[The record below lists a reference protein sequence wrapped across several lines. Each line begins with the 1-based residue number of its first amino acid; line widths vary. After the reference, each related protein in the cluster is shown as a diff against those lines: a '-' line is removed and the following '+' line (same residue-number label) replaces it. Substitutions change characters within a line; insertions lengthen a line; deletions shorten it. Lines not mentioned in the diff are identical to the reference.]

1 MASKMSRAL
10 MAGTMLAVLTPAPI
24 VLAQSD
30 STNSNMQQS
39 GDSTTWQNPD
49 RIAEIQDESE
59 RIRAFSVLIGQSVYD
74 EMLSAQ
80 VAQSSTGDSDNQESG
95 EATSG
100 GSDNQGSEA
109 SSGDAETDAETSDA
123 DTGGTDTDAADEA
136 MTSDSDTSE
145 TTAEDSSAADTS
157 SEGSASTSGDDMA
170 AAAEGEDATASNGTG
185 TGESSGT
192 AEMTGTEDASDTDS
206 ATSSQDGS
214 AMAGAAGLPG
224 VTAVNVVDITQL
236 LTPAD
241 VLALE
246 LLAEQ
251 NNVQVSQL
259 QDFIELD
266 EQLRTQLED
275 ANFLPAD
282 VVAVQQSANGV
293 IDLFV
298 IPGWLNR

>member
-1 MASKMSRAL
+1 MAFKMSRAL

-24 VLAQSD
+24 LLAQSD

-80 VAQSSTGDSDNQESG
+80 AAQSSTGDSDNQESG

-100 GSDNQGSEA
+100 GSDNQSSEA
-109 SSGDAETDAETSDA
+109 SSSDA

-157 SEGSASTSGDDMA
+157 SEGSASTSGADMA

>member
-1 MASKMSRAL
+1 MAFKMSRAL

-80 VAQSSTGDSDNQESG
+80 AAQSSTGDSDNQESG

-100 GSDNQGSEA
+100 GSDNQSSEA
-109 SSGDAETDAETSDA
+109 SSSDA

-157 SEGSASTSGDDMA
+157 SEGSASTSGADMA

-282 VVAVQQSANGV
+282 VVAVQQSADGV